1 MTSHGPAPA
10 TLRDSRGFARLW
22 TASTTSAFGSYV
34 TVLAIQVLV
43 VDVLAGDA
51 VDVGL
56 VNAARWVPYLL
67 FGLLAGVLVDR
78 VRRRPLLV
86 ATDLLSAVALSAIP
100 VLTAAG
106 SLTVGWL
113 GVLMAVFGLCT
124 LVGDA
129 AFQSFV
135 PRLVPARLL
144 GPAHARLDQSDAV
157 AQASGPAVA
166 GGLVQLLGAPVAVVV
181 DAVSYLASAVLMA
194 TVRVDEPR
202 GAAER
207 RVRDIGPE
215 IGEGLR
221 WIYRHPT
228 LRPLAL
234 STHAWFACS
243 AVAGAVMTAFAL
255 RTLHLSPATLGLAL
269 AVAGVGALVG
279 SSVAVR
285 LGDRWGAGHV
295 IIAARLGTGTAWV
308 VMAAAALLVPGG
320 PVDGTWGGGR
330 AWAVFALGQL
340 LLGLCMGAENAN
352 EMAYWQTAT
361 PDRLQGRTNA
371 TRRSANRAVIVVAAP
386 LGGLLGDAA
395 GYGSALVVAGSTLV
409 VVAAVSAATGM
420 RPARLGDDHT
430 RAPVS

>member
-1 MTSHGPAPA
+1 VTGPA
-10 TLRDSRGFARLW
+10 TLRESRGFARLW

-34 TVLAIQVLV
+34 TVLAVQVLV

-78 VRRRPLLV
+78 LRRRPLLV
-86 ATDLLSAVALSAIP
+86 ATDLLSAVALSVIP
-100 VLTAAG
+100 VLAAVG
-106 SLTVGWL
+106 SLTVAWL
-113 GVLMAVFGLCT
+113 AVLMAVFGLCT

-166 GGLVQLLGAPVAVVV
+166 GGLVQVLGAPLAVLV
-181 DAVSYLASAVLMA
+181 DAVSYLASAVLLA
-194 TVRVDEPR
+194 TLTVDEPR
-202 GAAER
+202 GGRER

-215 IGEGLR
+215 IREGLR

-228 LRPLAL
+228 LRPLAV

-243 AVAGAVMTAFAL
+243 AVAGAVTTPFAL

-269 AVAGVGALVG
+269 ALAGVGALAG

-295 IIAARLGTGTAWV
+295 IIGARLGTGAAWGL
-308 VMAAAALLVPGG
+308 MAASSLLVPDG
-320 PVDGTWGGGR
+320 PVDGTWGGGS
-330 AWAVFALGQL
+330 AWAVFAVGQL
-340 LLGLCMGAENAN
+340 LLGLCMGSENAN

-395 GYGSALVVAGSTLV
+395 GYGAALVWAGSALV
-409 VVAAVSAATGM
+409 VVAAVSVLTGV
-420 RPARLGDDHT
+420 RGARLGDAHT
-430 RAPVS
+430 AAAVTG

>member
-1 MTSHGPAPA
+1 MTSPA
-10 TLRDSRGFARLW
+10 TLRESRGFARLW
-22 TASTTSAFGSYV
+22 TASTASAFGSYI

-78 VRRRPLLV
+78 VRRRPVLV

-100 VLTAAG
+100 VLSATG

-113 GVLMAVFGLCT
+113 AGVMAVFGLCT
-124 LVGDA
+124 VVGDA

-135 PRLVPARLL
+135 PRLVPTRLL

-166 GGLVQLLGAPVAVVV
+166 GGLVQLLGAPLAVLV
-181 DAVSYLASAVLMA
+181 DAVSYLVSAVLLI
-194 TVRVDEPR
+194 TVTVDEPR
-202 GAAER
+202 DESRR
-207 RVRDIGPE
+207 RVRDVGPE
-215 IGEGLR
+215 IREGLR
-221 WIYRHPT
+221 WIYRHAT

-243 AVAGAVMTAFAL
+243 AVAGAVMTPFAL

-269 AVAGVGALVG
+269 AAAGVGALAG
-279 SSVAVR
+279 ASVAVR

-295 IIAARLGTGTAWV
+295 IIGARLGTGAAWG
-308 VMAAAALLVPGG
+308 VMAASALLVPGG
-320 PVDGTWGGGR
+320 G
-330 AWAVFALGQL
+330 AWVLFALGQL

-386 LGGLLGDAA
+386 LGGLLGDAV
-395 GYGSALVVAGSTLV
+395 GYGAALVVAGATLV
-409 VVAAVSAATGM
+409 VVATVSLATGV
-420 RPARLGDDHT
+420 RRARLGDEHT
-430 RAPVS
+430 PAPG

>member
-1 MTSHGPAPA
+1 MTPPA
-10 TLRDSRGFARLW
+10 TTLRESRGFARVW
-22 TASTTSAFGSYV
+22 TASTASAFGSYI

-51 VDVGL
+51 ADVGL

-78 VRRRPLLV
+78 VRRRPVLV

-100 VLTAAG
+100 VLSATG

-113 GVLMAVFGLCT
+113 AGVMAVFGLCT
-124 LVGDA
+124 VVGDA

-135 PRLVPARLL
+135 PRLVPTRLL

-166 GGLVQLLGAPVAVVV
+166 GGLVQLLGAPLAVLV
-181 DAVSYLASAVLMA
+181 DAVSYLVSAVLLA
-194 TVRVDEPR
+194 TVRVDEAR
-202 GAAER
+202 GESRR

-221 WIYRHPT
+221 WIYRHAT

-243 AVAGAVMTAFAL
+243 AVAGAVMTPFAL

-269 AVAGVGALVG
+269 AAAGVGALVG

-285 LGDRWGAGHV
+285 MGDRWGAGHV
-295 IIAARLGTGTAWV
+295 IIGARLGTGTAWGL
-308 VMAAAALLVPGG
+308 MAAAALLVPGG
-320 PVDGTWGGGR
+320 G
-330 AWAVFALGQL
+330 AWVVFALGQL

-395 GYGSALVVAGSTLV
+395 GYGTALVAAGATLV
-409 VVAAVSAATGM
+409 VVATVSLATGV
-420 RPARLGDDHT
+420 RRARLGDEHT
-430 RAPVS
+430 PDLGRLSPTPTEGPP